1 MEILFKNRISY
12 LKILETQLKTLSQF
26 SLKEEIQEDLTIL
39 IHSNLQHILI
49 VRMIL
54 IMLQV

>member
-49 VRMIL
+49 VQMLL